1 MKITR
6 NKGIGTMLAAMVM
19 LSAASLALACTGQ
32 TRILSITP
40 QAGSPATAITVKG
53 EAIVP
58 GTPVEIRWNGLNGA
72 ELANATAG
80 PGGTFSAAVNVPEAA
95 PGVYYLVVSAGETAV
110 ARNAFEV
117 TESASASNG
126 RASAAN
132 VPGRSVSSDLWNG
145 LSANRGAVD
154 AGTVAGTSRTRGPG
168 ALIGIA
174 LAGAGA
180 VAMSG
185 VVLTVSRRR
194 RERPGGG
201 ALMSNR

>member
-6 NKGIGTMLAAMVM
+6 NKGIVAMLAAMAV

-40 QAGSPATAITVKG
+40 QAGPPGTAVTLKG

-58 GTPVEIRWNGLNGA
+58 GTPVEVRWNGLNGPG
-72 ELANATAG
+72 LANATAG
-80 PGGTFSAAVNVPEAA
+80 PGGTFSAVVNVPEAA

-117 TESASASNG
+117 TASASVPG
-126 RASAAN
+126 GPVSTAN
-132 VPGRSVSSDLWNG
+132 VPGRSVSSGLWNG

-154 AGTVAGTSRTRGPG
+154 AGTVAGTPSRTQSPG

-185 VVLTVSRRR
+185 VALTVSRRR
-194 RERPGGG
+194 RETGGE
-201 ALMSNR
+201 AH